1 MGAYCDIEC
10 TSAHAWCSKWLL
22 PFWGWKN
29 VSTQGSKRTIV
40 MKCGGICGGTEKYQ
54 APPMEGL
61 FTHTHTQFLS
71 GENERWISYSRWMLI
86 TVFYGGNAIT
96 RYCFLSREPCKF
108 MRLEIWNN
116 EAWQGMSVPSTHLP
130 LSEWWGKLIS
140 LCQRRGLDQW
150 ACTFLPPFYIQ
161 VRLWIFDLKWR
172 QIDLYLHVTLWQ
184 PRTEI
189 TLIQAEVSQSN
200 IFFFNLEKWGLE

>member
-1 MGAYCDIEC
+1 MTAAILKLKECQHARIKEDDCDEMWGNLPYGKISG
-10 TSAHAWCSKWLL
+10 TKW
-22 PFWGWKN
+22 KTY
-29 VSTQGSKRTIV
+29 SR
-40 MKCGGICGGTEKYQ
+40 
-54 APPMEGL
+54 
-61 FTHTHTQFLS
+61 THTFRQFLS

-140 LCQRRGLDQW
+140 LPYFLLTVSETRPWPMSLH
-150 ACTFLPPFYIQ
+150 LPPSI
-161 VRLWIFDLKWR
+161 
-172 QIDLYLHVTLWQ
+172 LHSGYAV
-184 PRTEI
+184 
-189 TLIQAEVSQSN
+189 
-200 IFFFNLEKWGLE
+200 NLRFKMEARRSLSACDIMATMNRNNTNTSLGISV